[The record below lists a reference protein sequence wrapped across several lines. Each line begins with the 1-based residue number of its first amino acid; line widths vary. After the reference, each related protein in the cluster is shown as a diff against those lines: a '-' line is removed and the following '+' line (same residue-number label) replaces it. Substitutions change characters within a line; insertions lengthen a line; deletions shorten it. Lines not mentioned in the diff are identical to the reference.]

1 MSTFQFIKDTGF
13 VPYNSCQPYLA
24 CSTDSSEGFCD
35 KVDTTCS
42 PINTCRTCDSF
53 GGNGGK
59 CTEIDKVCDR
69 GQLDNDVHQIMA
81 EIYARGPVAA
91 CINAEPIVKYQGGVF
106 SDESESKE
114 TNHIV
119 SIVGWGMDP
128 DTGVKH

>member
-13 VPYNSCQPYLA
+13 VPYDSCQPYLA

-59 CTEIDKVCDR
+59 CTEIDIFPNATVAEF

-81 EIYARGPVAA
+81 EIYAHGPVAA
-91 CINAEPIVKYQGGVF
+91 CINAKPIVKYQGGVF

-119 SIVGWGMDP
+119 SIV
-128 DTGVKH
+128 